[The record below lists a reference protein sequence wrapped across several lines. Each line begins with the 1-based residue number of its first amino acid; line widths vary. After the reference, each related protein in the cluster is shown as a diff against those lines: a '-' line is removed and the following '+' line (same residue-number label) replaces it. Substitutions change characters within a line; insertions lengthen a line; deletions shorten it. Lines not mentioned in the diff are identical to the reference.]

1 MYTIISESKI
11 DIRRC
16 NNQRSKYREVRK
28 EDAMTC
34 LVKKKNHWFKTYTL
48 NIVSTMFYSLTKAS
62 SHKLN

>member
-11 DIRRC
+11 DIHRC

-34 LVKKKNHWFKTYTL
+34 LVKKKNHWFKTNTL
-48 NIVSTMFYSLTKAS
+48 DIVSTMFYS
-62 SHKLN
+62 

>member
-28 EDAMTC
+28 ENAMTR
-34 LVKKKNHWFKTYTL
+34 LVKKKIIGLRLTPWILYQQCFILKPKHHHL
-48 NIVSTMFYSLTKAS
+48 N
-62 SHKLN
+62 

>member
-28 EDAMTC
+28 ENAMTC
-34 LVKKKNHWFKTYTL
+34 LVKKKIIGL
-48 NIVSTMFYSLTKAS
+48 RLTS
-62 SHKLN
+62 

>member
-11 DIRRC
+11 DIHRC

-34 LVKKKNHWFKTYTL
+34 LVKKKIIGLRLTPWTL
-48 NIVSTMFYSLTKAS
+48 YQQCFILKPKHHHIN
-62 SHKLN
+62 